1 MLVLTRNQGT
11 AIYGGV
17 ELTPDLEGTF
27 EHKIEIVELGS
38 KGHHNFA
45 MICITFRG
53 GESRTVLLDAI
64 NDSHIINDDV
74 GVYLLG
80 MRTFKR
86 EGNHAAYQAR
96 IGIDAPLKYRVVRD
110 DAIKKAC

>member
-17 ELTPDLEGTF
+17 DLTPDLEGTF

-45 MICITFRG
+45 MVCITFSDGKTRA
-53 GESRTVLLDAI
+53 VKLDAI
-64 NDSHIINDDV
+64 NDSHDINNDV
-74 GVYLLG
+74 GIYLLS
-80 MRTFKR
+80 MRTLKR
-86 EGNHAAYQAR
+86 DGARAEYQAR
-96 IGIDAPLKYRVVRD
+96 IGIDAPLEYRVVRD